1 MTEYSKTN
9 LLKLAQDKQYAKMG
23 AHLSLED
30 QQLILT
36 KAQQLKEN
44 IFTFDKPWIRN
55 VARLHTSSKH
65 SISMRKK
72 MMTKNG
78 VYAQSHGLFKLP
90 HSR

>member
-44 IFTFDKPWIRN
+44 IFTFDKTLGYGTLHDSIPARN
-55 VARLHTSSKH
+55 TRFQCA
-65 SISMRKK
+65 KK
-72 MMTKNG
+72 
-78 VYAQSHGLFKLP
+78 
-90 HSR
+90 